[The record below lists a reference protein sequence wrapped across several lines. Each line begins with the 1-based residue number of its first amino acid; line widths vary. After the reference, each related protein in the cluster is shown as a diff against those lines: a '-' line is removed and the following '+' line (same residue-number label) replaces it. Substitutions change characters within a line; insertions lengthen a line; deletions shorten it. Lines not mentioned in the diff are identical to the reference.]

1 MLPASDY
8 LFSAGTF
15 IVPAMPIEGVGS
27 PRVIGIA
34 GIMNGGA
41 QMAINHVWKTVIA
54 LFMCVLTLFA
64 FGLKLAVEAHAFAI
78 SAGVIGLI
86 AVILGTLGFTFAT
99 SAELQRVCSQY
110 YNQASSEIQDAFDS
124 AAALVVD
131 GQIKWNDLKTIFG
144 LGVMS
149 LIVSSMTSYMDD
161 GVDYQ
166 MINGVND
173 LVYANTF
180 NGDGYALPL
189 AVGSLQTVT
198 GTRNPSSG
206 HIRYDIGTNALG
218 QTVYVN
224 VSGSGQGDEFFRFYY
239 SVVSGS
245 TQVLSGTCDQFY
257 KASSSVYQSF
267 AFDMNILKVA
277 PCKMVVSGVEYLSI
291 VFAMLGSDGVRRY
304 FGSGDAVT
312 GFNLT
317 DFGTTTTTDWYG
329 QVGAIDD
336 GIIGQ
341 AWDVALD
348 QDYDDT
354 DVITLTDSLPWAASQ
369 TSDVIDVGYT
379 QSDVLTDVGINDI
392 VQDITSEIDMD
403 YPLSIDDYK
412 VPPAWVNPSDGK
424 TIRFADI
431 FPFCIPFDIYD
442 FLSLLSATRTAPHFE
457 IPFNYDRIGL
467 DYTFVF
473 DLSGESWENLA
484 QIVRTLEL
492 LAFCVGLAFVTRD
505 MIKG

>member
-1 MLPASDY
+1 
-8 LFSAGTF
+8 
-15 IVPAMPIEGVGS
+15 
-27 PRVIGIA
+27 
-34 GIMNGGA
+34 
-41 QMAINHVWKTVIA
+41 MAINHVWKTVIA

-86 AVILGTLGFTFAT
+86 AVVLGSFGIVFAT
-99 SAELQRVCSQY
+99 NTELQRVCEQY
-110 YNQASSEIQDAFDS
+110 YSDASSSIKSAFDT
-124 AAALVVD
+124 AAALVDD
-131 GQIKWNDLKTIFG
+131 GIIKWNDLNTVFG

-149 LIVSSMTSYMDD
+149 SIISSMSSYFDQGVAYTTINGINDFQHINRSDSNGYVLPFLASLTSYPSYYNTQFGRSCWDLFTLN
-161 GVDYQ
+161 GQIVRAVDFS
-166 MINGVND
+166 
-173 LVYANTF
+173 A
-180 NGDGYALPL
+180 
-189 AVGSLQTVT
+189 GSSSEVFRLQTAIYR
-198 GTRNPSSG
+198 GTTR
-206 HIRYDIGTNALG
+206 IVD
-218 QTVYVN
+218 
-224 VSGSGQGDEFFRFYY
+224 
-239 SVVSGS
+239 VVSPYYRKEAGKY
-245 TQVLSGTCDQFY
+245 T
-257 KASSSVYQSF
+257 
-267 AFDMNILKVA
+267 FDTSNISVA
-277 PCKMVVSGVEYLSI
+277 PCIKVVNGIKYLCI
-291 VFAMLGSDGVRRY
+291 VWGMLCSDGITRY
-304 FGSGDAVT
+304 YSSDQAVL
-312 GFNLT
+312 GLNLN
-317 DFGTTTTTDWYG
+317 DLGTTTTYDWYG
-329 QVGAIDD
+329 QAGAIDD

-341 AWDVALD
+341 AWDTALE
-348 QDYDDT
+348 QEYEDT
-354 DVITLTDSLPWAASQ
+354 DVITLTDSIPWAASQ

-403 YPLSIDDYK
+403 YPISIDDYK

-467 DYTFVF
+467 DYTFVLDF
-473 DLSGESWENLA
+473 SGESWENLA

>member
-1 MLPASDY
+1 
-8 LFSAGTF
+8 
-15 IVPAMPIEGVGS
+15 MPIEGVGG

-64 FGLKLAVEAHAFAI
+64 FGLKLAVQAHAFAI

-110 YNQASSEIQDAFDS
+110 YDQASSEIQTAFTS
-124 AAALVVD
+124 AAEFIED
-131 GQIKWNDLKTIFG
+131 GVIKWNDLKSVFTMTI
-144 LGVMS
+144 MTAITAS
-149 LIVSSMTSYMDD
+149 LVSFMDD

-173 LVYANTF
+173 FVYSNNF
-180 NGDGYALPL
+180 NGDGNAYPL
-189 AVGSLQTVT
+189 AVSSLEMIT
-198 GTRNPSSG
+198 GTRSSANLVFP
-206 HIRYDIGTNALG
+206 IGTINNQTIAVYLG
-218 QTVYVN
+218 GAASNDGNFMYSYQIRIGTSTVI
-224 VSGSGQGDEFFRFYY
+224 FY
-239 SVVSGS
+239 GS
-245 TQVLSGTCDQFY
+245 TDWFY
-257 KASSSVYQSF
+257 RSELGVYQSGWLT
-267 AFDMNILKVA
+267 DNNKVKVA
-277 PCKMVVSGVEYLSI
+277 PCKMIQDGIEYLSI
-291 VFAMLGSDGVRRY
+291 VFCVLGADGIRRY
-304 FGSGDAVT
+304 FGSGEAVT
-312 GFNLT
+312 PLTLT
-317 DFGTTTTTDWYG
+317 DFGTTTATDWYG
-329 QVGAIDD
+329 ETGAIDD
-336 GIIGQ
+336 GIVGQ
-341 AWDVALD
+341 AWNEALD

-354 DVITLTDSLPWAASQ
+354 DVITLTDSVPWAASQ

-392 VQDITSEIDMD
+392 VQDITSEIDTD

-424 TIRFADI
+424 TVRFADI

-467 DYTFVF
+467 DYTFVI
-473 DLSGESWENLA
+473 DLSGDEWENLA
-484 QIVRTLEL
+484 VIVRTMEL
-492 LAFCVGLAFVTRD
+492 LAFCIGLAYVTRD
-505 MIKG
+505 LIKG